1 MSLPTDL
8 RIKITSADGS
18 IDRLVP
24 QSKLFTPSW
33 SIERYGGYGEF
44 SLPTGLDYRTF
55 TRVQQGDMVEVYFQG
70 VRKYRGYVT
79 ERKRSNDNPRKLSL
93 SAYGAAFWLRKVP
106 VSKTYAFPAGAT
118 DVSVAFAQFCND
130 FLLGNVGPGGIQLA
144 YSVQAETIGTTIL
157 NLDARYK
164 SAGDVLDAII
174 GETGNLA
181 VWGVDV
187 DSEGY
192 NRIYLR
198 PFSDTTPPNNPD
210 FVIFAPGI
218 NVEASEG
225 PETIADV
232 VNAVIVQG
240 GAAKFPQ
247 LLHNGNFELPVY
259 QNDGAG
265 NMVLNGGFE
274 SGGFHVADDWTL
286 ANGASVES
294 GKNQSPAR
302 AVAFEGSRYLEL
314 DHVSENAVQNGTGTW
329 AAGHNYVFSCQMA
342 KEVDQQSLSGH
353 ARLIIKDGTSAVVFD
368 SGSVT
373 MQPPGQDWEYFS
385 IPFTF
390 PTSGFTAGSGTFQI
404 TFNLDSITA
413 FGGQQGGL
421 IIDAVELQDVSV
433 VYQDGW
439 EIQATG
445 DAVINSVN
453 WVCQESYEGAY
464 SLYVDGST
472 FADADARDVEIIPAS
487 GQVSNNYQN
496 TNKVKVQTG
505 QSLRFA
511 GWFKSPSFPSI
522 HPNFP
527 ALLLIFDWLDSSS
540 NFLSQSRN
548 EIAAPGGQITQWTYY
563 ELNATA
569 PTNAVYCLPRA
580 ILRSTGSILM
590 DALSIRDSQA
600 PPMALLTTSVT
611 NTNGTG
617 TVASLIVYNMYQ
629 YTVFTTTTALSVGDT
644 VLFTSGAASGKTGVV
659 VNAPLVSGSYHV
671 YINQK
676 LTTGPS
682 AGDSFSYTRNTGGTT
697 TSATSGSTT
706 AIGNYLPEGNLQF
719 IISCD
724 DPYLA
729 QVWWPSQGNPSSAPP
744 STSTVSAPT
753 TAVTLSAATP
763 TSPTNLAAGTYTVGY
778 TVTIGGIESTVGGT
792 ASITITEGQEILA
805 TVSSLPGGTTLVK
818 YYVNPAYVPIGASSA
833 SKPYYFAAV
842 AANGSQ
848 VTITTFLSVPSY
860 FFSQMLYGV
869 QCDTVS
875 DTNIIDLTGAMS
887 VADAVF
893 RAKSQPVYRPT
904 ATLDG
909 DTRAFWPGNSV
920 SLQGT
925 DGPSISGAMLP
936 IVRIRQTHDGILKT
950 TLELERE
957 QPDISI
963 TLKKLF
969 LQLLRS
975 QGVAAGGASFGSAGS
990 YNNPS
995 NGGGGGSSSGNGI
1008 VVTDGTNTVNGTTKI
1023 KFLTGTVSNPS
1034 TGEADY
1040 TITLPNFADDEN
1052 LDSAIGTSGFTLAHT
1067 PNPVGSLRLVAYDA
1081 NGSGTELLKDVA
1093 YTLTGVAG
1101 TFVTS
1106 LDATDV
1112 KKLRAW
1118 YRY

>member
-540 NFLSQSRN
+540 NFLSQSRIREHVAGRRRRGQRRNGQGICAGRIARRADRGHLPDVASGPAGAEQMRADRNVDGCENGRRRAIAGRGERRVVVLLKRDRRNARGSLNVVLN
-548 EIAAPGGQITQWTYY
+548 ERYGVDHAGRHGAAGAGRRGEGVREPRSYSAMERHRDAPVEQLPICVVVRRRVVPGGRRDRPVQVTIGASYHLTRRIRRSDIINRERNRSARRCPGSIAAP
-563 ELNATA
+563 
-569 PTNAVYCLPRA
+569 
-580 ILRSTGSILM
+580 
-590 DALSIRDSQA
+590 IR
-600 PPMALLTTSVT
+600 
-611 NTNGTG
+611 
-617 TVASLIVYNMYQ
+617 
-629 YTVFTTTTALSVGDT
+629 
-644 VLFTSGAASGKTGVV
+644 
-659 VNAPLVSGSYHV
+659 
-671 YINQK
+671 
-676 LTTGPS
+676 
-682 AGDSFSYTRNTGGTT
+682 
-697 TSATSGSTT
+697 
-706 AIGNYLPEGNLQF
+706 
-719 IISCD
+719 
-724 DPYLA
+724 
-729 QVWWPSQGNPSSAPP
+729 
-744 STSTVSAPT
+744 
-753 TAVTLSAATP
+753 
-763 TSPTNLAAGTYTVGY
+763 
-778 TVTIGGIESTVGGT
+778 
-792 ASITITEGQEILA
+792 
-805 TVSSLPGGTTLVK
+805 
-818 YYVNPAYVPIGASSA
+818 
-833 SKPYYFAAV
+833 
-842 AANGSQ
+842 
-848 VTITTFLSVPSY
+848 
-860 FFSQMLYGV
+860 
-869 QCDTVS
+869 
-875 DTNIIDLTGAMS
+875 
-887 VADAVF
+887 
-893 RAKSQPVYRPT
+893 
-904 ATLDG
+904 
-909 DTRAFWPGNSV
+909 
-920 SLQGT
+920 
-925 DGPSISGAMLP
+925 
-936 IVRIRQTHDGILKT
+936 
-950 TLELERE
+950 
-957 QPDISI
+957 
-963 TLKKLF
+963 
-969 LQLLRS
+969 
-975 QGVAAGGASFGSAGS
+975 
-990 YNNPS
+990 
-995 NGGGGGSSSGNGI
+995 
-1008 VVTDGTNTVNGTTKI
+1008 
-1023 KFLTGTVSNPS
+1023 
-1034 TGEADY
+1034 
-1040 TITLPNFADDEN
+1040 
-1052 LDSAIGTSGFTLAHT
+1052 
-1067 PNPVGSLRLVAYDA
+1067 
-1081 NGSGTELLKDVA
+1081 
-1093 YTLTGVAG
+1093 
-1101 TFVTS
+1101 
-1106 LDATDV
+1106 
-1112 KKLRAW
+1112 
-1118 YRY
+1118 